1 MSNFPRKQDNASGS
15 DFQSFIS
22 AFYWKTGKAQDI
34 GKRAEQQDSIGIQL
48 ANSENTNALL
58 AVLADGMGGMHD
70 GAEFSRIAVETH
82 MESFQ
87 SALNSYQKPENILLS
102 LALQAN
108 SNANRIYD
116 EAEPGGTTLLS
127 VLFLDKKQN
136 ESGHLLKKEVG
147 IEQKEYSRFYFLSVG
162 DSRIYLL
169 RDKKLL
175 QLNREH
181 VLSAKLDERAWFGF
195 ISLEDAEGNMY
206 RNSLTACIGEDRIR
220 TVDVSNSPTKFM
232 SGDKLILMSDGI
244 FRELSEAELVGDLSF
259 PPQEAAE
266 KIVSHIKEKADPNQD
281 NMSII
286 IIEKV

>member
-1 MSNFPRKQDNASGS
+1 MNNFLKKQDSTCS
-15 DFQSFIS
+15 PDFQSFIS

-48 ANSENTNALL
+48 ASSDNSNALL
-58 AVLADGMGGMHD
+58 AVLADGMGGMHN
-70 GAEFSRIAVETH
+70 GAEFSHIAVETH
-82 MESFQ
+82 MDSFQ
-87 SALNSYQKPENILLS
+87 SALDSYQKPENVLLS

-136 ESGHLLKKEVG
+136 EGSHLLRKEVSP
-147 IEQKEYSRFYFLSVG
+147 EQKEYSRLYFLSVG

-169 RDKKLL
+169 RNKKLL
-175 QLNREH
+175 QMNREH

-195 ISLEDAEGNMY
+195 ISFEDAEGNMY

-220 TVDVSNSPTKFM
+220 TVDVSSSPTKFM
-232 SGDKLILMSDGI
+232 SGDKLILMSDGV

-266 KIVSHIKEKADPNQD
+266 KIISHIKEKADPNQD
-281 NMSII
+281 NMSVI
-286 IIEKV
+286 IIEKI